1 MSKAFKK
8 HKYLWRNFLSMKV
21 TMWKKSLS
29 NITSVFLEY
38 SLKCLTGSICSLI
51 QISIMNGENVVRKHD
66 TFDIKTE

>member
-1 MSKAFKK
+1 MEKFSK
-8 HKYLWRNFLSMKV
+8 YESYYVEEN
-21 TMWKKSLS
+21 LS

-38 SLKCLTGSICSLI
+38 ILKCLTGSICSLI